1 MRETERRAK
10 EWGQE
15 PGADKAPIVLHP
27 DLADAIGAAEDAL
40 TAALGRNVRVKK
52 TGAGFRAQFE
62 FDDPREAIELA
73 ERVLRDLAA

>member
-1 MRETERRAK
+1 M
-10 EWGQE
+10 
-15 PGADKAPIVLHP
+15 LHP

-40 TAALGRNVRVKK
+40 TAALGRHVHVKK

-62 FDDPREAIELA
+62 FDEPREAIELA